1 MGYTIESKQS
11 ETVEAVLST
20 SEKSF
25 AVGKLEDQT
34 LATKPLS
41 KNSAEV
47 YFQIED

>member
-1 MGYTIESKQS
+1 MGYTIDNKQS
-11 ETVEAVLST
+11 DTAEAVLST

-34 LATKPLS
+34 LATKPIS